1 MKKLTGSQIRRM
13 FLEFFKSKNHQVYPS
28 QSLIPV
34 DDPTLLW
41 INSGVATLKKY
52 FDGRLIPE
60 NRRITNSQKSIRTN
74 DIENVGKTARH
85 HTFFEML
92 GNFSIGDYFK
102 KEAIQFAWELLTS
115 DEWFAFDK
123 DRLYATIYKDDDE
136 AFQLWVEVGMDPT
149 HIVRLEDNFW
159 EIGEGPCGPNTEIFY
174 DRGPAFNYDT
184 PQEELYPG
192 GENERYLEI
201 WNLVFSQ
208 YNAKEGLARSEYP
221 ELPSKNIDTGMG
233 LERMASVIQ
242 EVETNYDTDLFL
254 PIINEVERISGKKY
268 RENAELDISFR
279 VIADHIRACIFA
291 INDGALPSNEGR
303 GYVIRRLIR
312 RAVKYALKLDIKE
325 PFMKYLVPVVAKIME
340 DYYPEIT
347 ANTGYIQTILEKE
360 ETRFHET
367 LDEGLT
373 ILYNVMNNSQD
384 KVIDGKTAFKL
395 YDTFGF
401 PIELTI
407 EYAEEK
413 DFTVDEEGFKA
424 LLEEQ
429 RRRARE
435 AREEVQSMQSQNKTL
450 MDITVPSEFIGY
462 EVLETEAKL
471 LAIVQG
477 DKLLE
482 EATEGMHVQLIFDK
496 TPFYATSGGQ
506 VADKGTISNDK
517 AYIEVEDVSTAP
529 NKQNLHHCLV
539 KSGVIR
545 VGDTFTL
552 KVDKLARIL
561 TERNHTATHLLHK
574 ALKTVLGNHVNQAGS
589 EVSSDR
595 LRFDFT
601 HFAPVTKEELL
612 EIERIVNEKIA
623 SGLKVTYKYMS
634 LDDAKKQGAVAL
646 FTEKYGDV
654 VRVVSCEDYSKE
666 LCGGCHV
673 KNTAEIGLFKVVSE
687 GGIGAG
693 VRRIEAVTSLKAIE
707 YLNEFVDKVD
717 TIAQLVKGTPSEVV
731 QKVQTL
737 VAEHR
742 QQEKELESLHNK
754 LANIEA
760 NELLNKSQV
769 INGYNVLTAVVKNIE
784 INALRNMVDNFK
796 DKLKSAVV
804 VLANILDDKVIFM
817 AGVTT
822 DYVAKGIH
830 AGNLVKE
837 LAQICGGGGGGRPDF
852 AQAGAKNIQNTD
864 KALNYVTEYLKNK

>member
-413 DFTVDEEGFKA
+413 DFTVDVEGFKA

-742 QQEKELESLHNK
+742 QQEKKLESLHNK

>member
-136 AFQLWVEVGMDPT
+136 TFQLWVEVGMDPT

-174 DRGPAFNYDT
+174 DRGPEFNYDT

-413 DFTVDEEGFKA
+413 DFTVDVEGFKA

-612 EIERIVNEKIA
+612 EIERIVNEQIA

>member
-102 KEAIQFAWELLTS
+102 KEAIKFAWELLTS

-413 DFTVDEEGFKA
+413 DFTVDVEGFKA

>member
-413 DFTVDEEGFKA
+413 DFTVDVEGFKA

-864 KALNYVTEYLKNK
+864 RALNYVTEYLKNK

>member
-413 DFTVDEEGFKA
+413 DFTVDVEGFKA

>member
-13 FLEFFKSKNHQVYPS
+13 FLDYFKSKNHQEYPS

-60 NRRITNSQKSIRTN
+60 NRRITSSQKSIRTN

-92 GNFSIGDYFK
+92 GNFSVGDYFK

-115 DEWFAFDK
+115 KEWFGFDK
-123 DRLYATIYKDDDE
+123 EKLYATIYQDDDE
-136 AFQLWVEVGMDPT
+136 AFNLWVEVGMDPT

-159 EIGEGPCGPNTEIFY
+159 EIGEGPSGPNTEIFY
-174 DRGPAFNYDT
+174 DRGPEFNYDT
-184 PQEELYPG
+184 PEEELYPG

-208 YNAKEGLARSEYP
+208 FNAKEGLKRSEYP

-242 EVETNYDTDLFL
+242 GVETNYDTDLFL

-268 RENAELDISFR
+268 RENEELDVSFR

-347 ANTGYIQTILEKE
+347 TNTSYIQTILEKE
-360 ETRFHET
+360 EARFHET

-373 ILYNVMNNSQD
+373 ILSNVMNSSQE

-413 DFTVDEEGFKA
+413 GFTVDVEGFKE
-424 LLEEQ
+424 LLEAQ
-429 RRRARE
+429 RKRARE

-450 MDITVPSEFIGY
+450 MDITLPSEFVGY
-462 EVLETEAKL
+462 EVLETESKL

-477 DKLLE
+477 DKLLN
-482 EATEGMHVQLIFDK
+482 EATKGMHVQLIFDK

-506 VADKGTISNDK
+506 VADKGVITNEK
-517 AYIEVEDVSTAP
+517 ACLEVEDVSTAP
-529 NKQNLHHCLV
+529 NKQNLHHCFV
-539 KSGVIR
+539 KEGKIS

-574 ALKTVLGNHVNQAGS
+574 ALKTVLGNHVSQAGS

-595 LRFDFT
+595 LRFDIT
-601 HFAPVTKEELL
+601 HFAPVTKDELQ

-634 LDDAKKQGAVAL
+634 LDEAKKYGAVAL
-646 FTEKYGDV
+646 FTEKYGNV
-654 VRVVSCEDYSKE
+654 VRVVSCEDFSKE

-673 KNTAEIGLFKVVSE
+673 KNTAEIGLFKIVSE
-687 GGIGAG
+687 SGIGAG
-693 VRRIEAVTSLKAIE
+693 IRRIEAVTSLKAID
-707 YLNEFVDKVD
+707 YLNEYVDKVD
-717 TIAQLVKGTPSEVV
+717 TIAQLLKGTASEVV

-737 VAEHR
+737 VTEHK
-742 QQEKELESLHNK
+742 QLEKELESLHNK

-760 NELLNKSQV
+760 NELLNKTQV
-769 INGYNVLTAVVKNIE
+769 VNGYNVLSAVVKNIE

-796 DKLKSAVV
+796 DKLKSAIV
-804 VLANILDDKVIFM
+804 VLADITDDKVIFM
-817 AGVTT
+817 AGVTP
-822 DYVAKGIH
+822 DYVAKGVH

>member
-136 AFQLWVEVGMDPT
+136 TFQLWVEVGMDPT

-174 DRGPAFNYDT
+174 DRGPEFNYDT

-413 DFTVDEEGFKA
+413 DFTVDVEGFKA

>member
-384 KVIDGKTAFKL
+384 KVIDGKTTFKL

-413 DFTVDEEGFKA
+413 DFTVDVEGFKA